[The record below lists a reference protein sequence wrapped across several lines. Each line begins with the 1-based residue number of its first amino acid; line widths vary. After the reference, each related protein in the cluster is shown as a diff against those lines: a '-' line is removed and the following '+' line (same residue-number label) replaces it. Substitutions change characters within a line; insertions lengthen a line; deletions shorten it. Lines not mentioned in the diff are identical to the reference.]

1 MLEYERK
8 PADGELALAPEK
20 VKVIGIGGAGSNVLD
35 RIALHER
42 MDDGELLVLNTDVR
56 DLVSSVAEDKIQ
68 LGKELTQ
75 GLGAGGDPDLGKE
88 AAQKTA
94 DEIRAALEGKSLVF
108 ICAGLGGGT
117 GSGAAPVVAKIAR
130 EVGAFVVGFVT
141 MPFSFEGR
149 RRLEQAESAL
159 VQMEKCTNALMTFDN
174 DRMGSLINQKEG
186 IQQAFAAADQIIG
199 QSVGAITKLVA
210 QPGLVRIGMD
220 DLLTALKNESSRC
233 LFGFGQASGD
243 NRAQEALKAALK
255 NPLLDRG
262 QMLNQSSSLIAHI
275 SGGETTTLWEVEILM
290 NELSK
295 YVNDD
300 AHILFGVSSDKKQGE
315 SLSLTII
322 SSIGKAGSSQLN
334 EPVLDIEDSSEIEE
348 SIEGEGDAEP
358 EFGLSDDSDKE
369 DSVFSGEVPEP
380 FISDSDEEDSDEEDS
395 DEEDSDEED
404 SDEEDS
410 DEEDSDEEDSDE
422 DSQPHQQDLIPEKK
436 GGRGRFDKVEPTVT
450 DEGEDLDVPSFL
462 RKKKK

>member
-8 PADGELALAPEK
+8 PTEGESALEPEK

-68 LGKELTQ
+68 LGKDLTQ

-88 AAQKTA
+88 AAQKTS

-117 GSGAAPVVAKIAR
+117 GSGAAPIVAKIAK
-130 EVGAFVVGFVT
+130 ESGAFVVGFVT

-159 VQMEKCTNALMTFDN
+159 AEMEKCTNALMTFDN
-174 DRMGSLINQKEG
+174 DRMGGLINQKEG

-220 DLLTALKNESSRC
+220 DLLTALKNDSSRC

-243 NRAQEALKAALK
+243 NRAQEALKSALK

-275 SGGETTTLWEVEILM
+275 SGGETTTLYEVEILM

-300 AHILFGVSSDKKQGE
+300 AHILFGVSSDEKQGE

-322 SSIGKAGSSQLN
+322 SSIGKGNSSKVN
-334 EPVLDIEDSSEIEE
+334 APVLEVEESSKIEE
-348 SIEGEGDAEP
+348 SDQNEEDSEP
-358 EFGLSDDSDKE
+358 EFGLGDDSDEKE
-369 DSVFSGEVPEP
+369 SIFSGEVPEP
-380 FISDSDEEDSDEEDS
+380 FISDSEEEDSEEEDS
-395 DEEDSDEED
+395 EEEDSEEED
-404 SDEEDS
+404 SEEEDS
-410 DEEDSDEEDSDE
+410 EEDEES
-422 DSQPHQQDLIPEKK
+422 HQQDLIPEKK
-436 GGRGRFDKVEPTVT
+436 SGRGRFDKAEPTVT

>member
-8 PADGELALAPEK
+8 PTDGESALEPEK

-68 LGKELTQ
+68 LGKDLTQ

-88 AAQKTA
+88 AAQKTS

-117 GSGAAPVVAKIAR
+117 GSGAAPIVAKIAR

-159 VQMEKCTNALMTFDN
+159 AEMEKCTNALMTFDN

-220 DLLTALKNESSRC
+220 DLLTALKNDSSRC

-243 NRAQEALKAALK
+243 NRAQEALKSALK

-275 SGGETTTLWEVEILM
+275 SGGETTTLYEVEILM

-300 AHILFGVSSDKKQGE
+300 AHILFGVSSDGKQGE

-322 SSIGKAGSSQLN
+322 SSIGKGGASQVN
-334 EPVLDIEDSSEIEE
+334 APVLEVEE
-348 SIEGEGDAEP
+348 STGTEESDKEEEESEP
-358 EFGLSDDSDKE
+358 EFGLGDDSNE
-369 DSVFSGEVPEP
+369 EESIFSGDVPEP
-380 FISDSDEEDSDEEDS
+380 FISDSE
-395 DEEDSDEED
+395 
-404 SDEEDS
+404 
-410 DEEDSDEEDSDE
+410 DE
-422 DSQPHQQDLIPEKK
+422 DSEDEDSEDEDSEDEDKEPHQQDLIPEKK
-436 GGRGRFDKVEPTVT
+436 SGRGRFDKAEPTVT
-450 DEGEDLDVPSFL
+450 DDGEDLDVPSFL